1 MHTEEG
7 AERGVDAGYFHR
19 DQAEQLLASPGAAV
33 AFVAQA
39 AELQFL
45 EGWQQLERERILGPV
60 LVDDRLDLG
69 LHVGANL
76 PDDRPFIGG
85 QHVHELVEVAM
96 GAGSCF
102 GAFFAA
108 AATAG
113 AAAMPLL
120 LSIRECVGFFLRMNI
135 VMPAVGAIP

>member
-7 AERGVDAGYFHR
+7 AERGVDAGNFHR
-19 DQAEQLLASPGAAV
+19 DQAEQLLASAGAAV

-60 LVDDRLDLG
+60 LVDDRLDLS

-76 PDDRPFIGG
+76 PDDRPLIVG
-85 QHVHELVEVAM
+85 QDVHELVEVAV
-96 GAGSCF
+96 GRRE
-102 GAFFAA
+102 
-108 AATAG
+108 
-113 AAAMPLL
+113 LL
-120 LSIRECVGFFLRMNI
+120 RRLLCCCCDGRCCCHLASPFDPGMRRFLPTHEYRD
-135 VMPAVGAIP
+135 ARR